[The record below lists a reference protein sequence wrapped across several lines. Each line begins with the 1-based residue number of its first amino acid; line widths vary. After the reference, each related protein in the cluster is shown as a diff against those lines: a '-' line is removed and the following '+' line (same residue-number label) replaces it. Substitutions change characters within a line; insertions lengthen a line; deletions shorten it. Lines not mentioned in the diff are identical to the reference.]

1 MTPVQLTA
9 ALKVLLADVLGTY
22 NLPGMPS
29 LPAIYLGNPPSDWTA
44 SGLEVIV
51 STDPDFDNTA
61 LYGPES
67 NLEETNI
74 VRLVAHGPVP
84 LAPAVRRIVRKFSGC
99 STATVPANEQLGI
112 LNQIIIRIPR

>member
-1 MTPVQLTA
+1 MTPKQLRDD
-9 ALKVLLADVLGTY
+9 LKARLASLLGAYSAPG
-22 NLPGMPS
+22 LPS
-29 LPAIYLGNPPSDWTA
+29 TSAIYLGNPPSDWNA

-51 STDPDFDNTA
+51 SLDPDFDNTA

-67 NLEETNI
+67 NLEQTHV

-84 LAPAVRRIVRKFSGC
+84 LAPAVQRIVRRYSGA
-99 STATVPANEQLGI
+99 STATVPGNEQLGI